1 MPVIEGGL
9 DGTGAR
15 VAIVSGRFN
24 HIISRRLFE
33 GALKRLSELGCSE
46 VDEVWVP
53 GAFELPLAAQA
64 LADRGCYDG
73 IIAIGVVIRGDTP
86 HFEYVCRSATDGL
99 SEVGLSTGLPVAFCV
114 LTTENVEQALA
125 RASTDGEDGVNK
137 GTEAAEVV
145 VEMIGLLRVL
155 GGAD

>member
-15 VAIVSGRFN
+15 VAIVAARFN
-24 HIISRRLFE
+24 HVISRRLFE
-33 GALKRLSELGCSE
+33 GAQKRLSELGCSE

-53 GAFELPLAAQA
+53 GAFELPVAAQA

-73 IIAIGVVIRGDTP
+73 IIAIGVVIRGDTA

-99 SEVGLSTGLPVAFCV
+99 SEVGLSTGLPVAFCL

-125 RASTDGEDGVNK
+125 RASTDAEDGVNK
-137 GTEAAEVV
+137 GSEAAEVV

-155 GGAD
+155 GGAS

>member
-53 GAFELPLAAQA
+53 GAFELPLAVQA

-73 IIAIGVVIRGDTP
+73 IIAIGVVIRGDTS

-99 SEVGLSTGLPVAFCV
+99 SEVGLSTGLPVAA
-114 LTTENVEQALA
+114 QAA
-125 RASTDGEDGVNK
+125 
-137 GTEAAEVV
+137 
-145 VEMIGLLRVL
+145 
-155 GGAD
+155 

>member
-24 HIISRRLFE
+24 HVITRRLFE
-33 GALKRLSELGCSE
+33 SAVKRLAELGCTE

-86 HFEYVCRSATDGL
+86 HFDYVCRAATDGI
-99 SEVGLSTGLPVAFCV
+99 SEVALSSGLPVAFCV
-114 LTTENVEQALA
+114 LTTDNADQALA
-125 RASTDGEDGVNK
+125 RASIDGGVNK
-137 GTEAAEVV
+137 GAEAAEVV
-145 VEMIGLLRVL
+145 VEMMGLLRGL
-155 GGAD
+155 GSAD

>member
-15 VAIVSGRFN
+15 IAIVSGRFN
-24 HIISRRLFE
+24 HVITRRLFE
-33 GALKRLSELGCSE
+33 SAVKRLAELGCTE

-86 HFEYVCRSATDGL
+86 HFDYVCRAATDGI
-99 SEVGLSTGLPVAFCV
+99 SEVALSSGLPVAFCV
-114 LTTENVEQALA
+114 LTTENTDQALA
-125 RASTDGEDGVNK
+125 RASIDGGVNK
-137 GTEAAEVV
+137 GAEAAEVV
-145 VEMIGLLRVL
+145 VEMMGLLRGL
-155 GGAD
+155 GSAD

>member
-53 GAFELPLAAQA
+53 GAFELPVAAQA

-73 IIAIGVVIRGDTP
+73 IIAIGVVIRGDTA

-99 SEVGLSTGLPVAFCV
+99 SEVGLSTGLPVAFCL

-125 RASTDGEDGVNK
+125 RASTDAEDGVNK
-137 GTEAAEVV
+137 GSEAAEVV